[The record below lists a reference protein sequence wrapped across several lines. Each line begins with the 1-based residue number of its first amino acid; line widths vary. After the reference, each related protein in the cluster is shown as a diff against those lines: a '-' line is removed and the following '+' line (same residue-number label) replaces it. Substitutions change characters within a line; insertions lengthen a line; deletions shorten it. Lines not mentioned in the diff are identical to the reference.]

1 MWGKGPQTAYQVQ
14 RVAGHGRAVSFWL
27 QTAASLPEAAQHPM
41 QLLSVGAAAVQPLRW
56 RQGFLAP
63 LRLCFLPRFW
73 MSQTATGHQRL
84 PREALETRP
93 WPWSPAVAAAAAS
106 LFLHPLPCPSAF
118 LRTPRWGW
126 RQKSP
131 PLRRTRRSRSRR
143 RKVSA
148 ESRGAG
154 GPGRRRAPVQ
164 RKPRCSGCSLPACWV
179 GSCGCDGRGSR
190 AIGLRWGGLLKLQ
203 WLPSRW
209 GVASAGW
216 RMWAGSCADKTP
228 QR

>member
-1 MWGKGPQTAYQVQ
+1 MSLSSASTRLLNTPRDGASAASLRSLCHCLRALSAQTFLLIPSRCGMWGKGPQTAYQVQ
-14 RVAGHGRAVSFWL
+14 RIAGHGRAVSFWL

-118 LRTPRWGW
+118 LRTPR
-126 RQKSP
+126 
-131 PLRRTRRSRSRR
+131 
-143 RKVSA
+143 
-148 ESRGAG
+148 
-154 GPGRRRAPVQ
+154 
-164 RKPRCSGCSLPACWV
+164 
-179 GSCGCDGRGSR
+179 
-190 AIGLRWGGLLKLQ
+190 
-203 WLPSRW
+203 
-209 GVASAGW
+209 
-216 RMWAGSCADKTP
+216 
-228 QR
+228 